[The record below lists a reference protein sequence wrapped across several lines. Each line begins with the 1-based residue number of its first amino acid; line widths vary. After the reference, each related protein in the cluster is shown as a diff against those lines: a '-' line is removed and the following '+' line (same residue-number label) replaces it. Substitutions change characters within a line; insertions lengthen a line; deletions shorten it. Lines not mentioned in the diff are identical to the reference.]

1 MAKQNQTQTSDVYAT
16 ADVDQDQEAMV
27 ATDADQ
33 KTVVDMQGAMSADE
47 HHGQGGLY
55 EIRQGR
61 RVLIERT
68 SE

>member
-33 KTVVDMQGAMSADE
+33 KTVVDVQGATSPDE
-47 HHGQGGLY
+47 HRGQGGLY
-55 EIRQGR
+55 EVRQGR